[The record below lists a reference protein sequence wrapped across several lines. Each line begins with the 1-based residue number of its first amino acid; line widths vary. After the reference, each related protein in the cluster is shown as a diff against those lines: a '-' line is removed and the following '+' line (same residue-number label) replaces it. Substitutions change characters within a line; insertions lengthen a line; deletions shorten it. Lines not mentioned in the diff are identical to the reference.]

1 MKPFTAIL
9 LFSFFI
15 ISTIPTAA
23 QTNLPDAISS
33 ITNDGNQIPDDDN
46 DGLTDYKEDV
56 FGTNPLNSDTDGD
69 GVDDNSDT
77 DGDRVDDLNDVV
89 PSCCI

>member
-23 QTNLPDAISS
+23 QSNLPDAISS
-33 ITNDGNQIPDDDN
+33 ITNDGNQIPDDDDN

-69 GVDDNSDT
+69 GVDD
-77 DGDRVDDLNDVV
+77 LNDVV